1 MTDYKMLYHM
11 MFNAATDALEALGR
25 LDVSAAARLLE
36 RAQVKAEEQIL
47 EEENCGGASLLHLR
61 NFQKNLRK

>member
-1 MTDYKMLYHM
+1 MTDYKTLYHM

-36 RAQVKAEEQIL
+36 NAQIKAEKQIL
-47 EEENCGGASLLHLR
+47 DEE
-61 NFQKNLRK
+61 

>member
-1 MTDYKMLYHM
+1 MTDYKMLYHR

-47 EEENCGGASLLHLR
+47 EEE
-61 NFQKNLRK
+61 

>member
-36 RAQVKAEEQIL
+36 RAQVKAEEQFL
-47 EEENCGGASLLHLR
+47 EYVN
-61 NFQKNLRK
+61 